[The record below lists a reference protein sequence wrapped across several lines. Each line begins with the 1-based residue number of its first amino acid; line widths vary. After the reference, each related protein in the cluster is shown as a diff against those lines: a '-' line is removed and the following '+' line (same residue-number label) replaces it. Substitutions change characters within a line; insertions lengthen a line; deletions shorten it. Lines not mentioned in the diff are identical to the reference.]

1 MDERAV
7 IDYILETF
15 EGVETST
22 GGGYLFFF
30 VGAERMLPFVTLAN
44 ADNEHDSVSNLDRTG
59 VYRLNIGVSPE
70 SFDTRLGA
78 ESRKLGTDALVAAH
92 DYASLDRLMPH
103 PHYAAQSWVCILN
116 PSAEAFEETVKPLL
130 QEAYDRAA
138 ARMKRRAGE

>member
-1 MDERAV
+1 MDEREV

-59 VYRLNIGVSPE
+59 VYRLNLGIGPE
-70 SFDTRLGA
+70 SYDARLGA
-78 ESRKLGTDALVAAH
+78 ESRKLGTDALAAEY
-92 DYASLDRLMPH
+92 DLAALDRLMPH
-103 PHYAAQSWVCILN
+103 PHYAPQSWVCILN
-116 PSAEAFEETVKPLL
+116 PSAGTFEETVKPLL

-138 ARMKRRAGE
+138 ARMKRKAGG